1 MKRLLG
7 LLLVMGML
15 GCGKPTGGP
24 PPSMDAT
31 TRNAEPSPAT
41 PNKPPAKIDEPPV
54 QTVDFS
60 KLVERDGLMYE
71 GDSETPF
78 TGGVVAKHEN
88 GQKQMEGTFEDGKPE
103 GLATSW
109 HENGQKRSEV
119 THKDGKPEGLMTGW
133 YDTGQKSLEVTFKD
147 GKPEGLATSWHEN
160 GQKEMEGTFK
170 DGKEVSKTEWDE
182 EGNEA
187 TAPADTVDNTP
198 AQVTDTGPVAALE
211 KQGATI
217 VRNEWGDVVQVHFVD
232 EGNLITDAGL
242 IHLKGLT
249 KLQVLTLGLTKVTD
263 AGLVHLKGLPNLE
276 RLHLPGQ
283 TTDAGLAQLKGL
295 DNLWM
300 LLLIDTQVTD
310 AGLIQLKDLPNLRVL
325 ILAIADEN
333 KVTEAGLVHLKKL
346 TGIQKIVLPPHITDA
361 GVADL
366 KKALPN
372 CDITRGFL

>member
-1 MKRLLG
+1 
-7 LLLVMGML
+7 
-15 GCGKPTGGP
+15 
-24 PPSMDAT
+24 
-31 TRNAEPSPAT
+31 
-41 PNKPPAKIDEPPV
+41 
-54 QTVDFS
+54 
-60 KLVERDGLMYE
+60 
-71 GDSETPF
+71 
-78 TGGVVAKHEN
+78 
-88 GQKQMEGTFEDGKPE
+88 
-103 GLATSW
+103 
-109 HENGQKRSEV
+109 
-119 THKDGKPEGLMTGW
+119 
-133 YDTGQKSLEVTFKD
+133 
-147 GKPEGLATSWHEN
+147 
-160 GQKEMEGTFK
+160 
-170 DGKEVSKTEWDE
+170 GKEVSKTEWDE